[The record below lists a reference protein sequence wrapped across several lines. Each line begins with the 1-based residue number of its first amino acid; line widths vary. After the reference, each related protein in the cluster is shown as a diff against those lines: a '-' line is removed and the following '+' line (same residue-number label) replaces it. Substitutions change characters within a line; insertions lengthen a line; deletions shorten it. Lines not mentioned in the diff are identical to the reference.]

1 MTTAISPSQ
10 LWKKRLGDWVLN
22 PYVGCEH
29 GCFHCY
35 CPAMPGVKFSN
46 RGHSQRE
53 WGKYLFPK
61 PDLIASLRD
70 QLRRFPPSRAKRTDW
85 GDGWI
90 LMSFLT
96 DCYTP
101 AEAKHRLTR
110 QCLELLLDAGHKVR
124 VQTRS
129 VLAER
134 DFDLLAAHSDR
145 VLFGTSLPHLNDRL
159 SRALEPR
166 AAAPTRRLRMLE
178 RAAAAGIP
186 VYVAVAPFL
195 PFHTKDDLEAVLTKV
210 FPLRPREV
218 FCEVLNPKG
227 ENLVMMVEALSSR
240 FPELASKLAEYSPEY
255 WSRFTWTVMKH
266 GLTRSRRFIPWPD
279 TQRQWRTHLPPD
291 SVTFLDRF
299 LPPAEVA
306 A

>member
-1 MTTAISPSQ
+1 
-10 LWKKRLGDWVLN
+10 
-22 PYVGCEH
+22 
-29 GCFHCY
+29 
-35 CPAMPGVKFSN
+35 MPGVKFAN
-46 RGHSQRE
+46 HGHSQRE

-61 PDLIASLRD
+61 VDLIASLRD
-70 QLRRFPPSRAKRTDW
+70 QLRKFTPERAKRTEW

-124 VQTRS
+124 IQTRS

-145 VLFGTSLPHLNDRL
+145 VLFGTSLPHLNDPL
-159 SRALEPR
+159 SRVLEPR

-178 RAAAAGIP
+178 RATAAGIP

-195 PFHTKDDLEAVLTKV
+195 PFHTRDDLEAVLSGV

-227 ENLVMMVEALSSR
+227 ENLAMMVEALSLR
-240 FPELASKLAEYSPEY
+240 FPELAAKLAEYSPEY
-255 WSRFTWTVMKH
+255 WSMFTWTVLKH

-279 TQRQWRTHLPPD
+279 TQRHWRAHLPAEH
-291 SVTFLDRF
+291 VTFLDRF
-299 LPPAEVA
+299 LPPGEVA